1 MQGIQN
7 NQMTSM
13 EDANVIKVGRYSV
26 EERKDRILRYLK
38 KKNQRNFNKTI
49 KVFIFIF
56 FAQTIIIIF
65 FYLIIHCDL
74 LFIIQYACRKTLAD
88 RRVRVR
94 GRFARNN
101 ELCEED
107 QTVMKNDDNSH
118 KGKNPYCVDDDVQ
131 VTTLLK
137 YVALD

>member
-7 NQMTSM
+7 NQMASM

-56 FAQTIIIIF
+56 SHKQ
-65 FYLIIHCDL
+65 LL
-74 LFIIQYACRKTLAD
+74 LFFLL
-88 RRVRVR
+88 
-94 GRFARNN
+94 NN
-101 ELCEED
+101 SL
-107 QTVMKNDDNSH
+107 
-118 KGKNPYCVDDDVQ
+118 
-131 VTTLLK
+131 
-137 YVALD
+137 

>member
-7 NQMTSM
+7 NQMASM

-56 FAQTIIIIF
+56 SHKQ
-65 FYLIIHCDL
+65 LLL
-74 LFIIQYACRKTLAD
+74 LFFST
-88 RRVRVR
+88 
-94 GRFARNN
+94 
-101 ELCEED
+101 
-107 QTVMKNDDNSH
+107 
-118 KGKNPYCVDDDVQ
+118 
-131 VTTLLK
+131 
-137 YVALD
+137 